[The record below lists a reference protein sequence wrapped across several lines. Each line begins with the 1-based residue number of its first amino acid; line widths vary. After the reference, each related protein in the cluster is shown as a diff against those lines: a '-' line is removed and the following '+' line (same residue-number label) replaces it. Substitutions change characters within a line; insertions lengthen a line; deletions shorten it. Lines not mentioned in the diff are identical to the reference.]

1 MRHKFLGTGDAG
13 YHPLRKIR
21 TVISGLR
28 YAVLYDW
35 SVTYKLIVSVV
46 VLAVAFGARAWVDFL
61 LILVVTAFVLVA
73 EIFNSAIEALCDFV
87 ETRHNEKIKVI
98 KDIAAAGVG
107 IAIFVWFI
115 VLGVELSRLLDLA
128 LS

>member
-1 MRHKFLGTGDAG
+1 MRHKFLGTGEAG

-46 VLAVAFGARAWVDFL
+46 VLAVAFGARAWVDVL

-128 LS
+128 LL

>member
-1 MRHKFLGTGDAG
+1 MRHKFLGTGEAG
-13 YHPLRKIR
+13 YHPLRKIQ
-21 TVISGLR
+21 TVVSGLR

-35 SVTYKLIVSVV
+35 SVTYKLILSVV
-46 VLAVAFGARAWVDFL
+46 VLAIAFSVRAWVDFM

-98 KDIAAAGVG
+98 KDIAAAAVG
-107 IAIFVWFI
+107 IAIFAWLI
-115 VLGVELSRLLDLA
+115 VLGVELGRLLDLA
-128 LS
+128 RP